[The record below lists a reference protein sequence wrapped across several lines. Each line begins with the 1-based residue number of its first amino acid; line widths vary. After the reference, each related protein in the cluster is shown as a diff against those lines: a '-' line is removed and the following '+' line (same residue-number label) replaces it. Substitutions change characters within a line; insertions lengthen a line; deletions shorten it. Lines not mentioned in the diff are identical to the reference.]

1 MTNPL
6 PVESLSWALAARY
19 PNKQC
24 GYYGPEAWLSAQ
36 TGQATP
42 ETVCFVYW
50 ATFAQR
56 RRRNRTRP
64 TYVSAMCRQRSCVN
78 VLLTTD
84 ASSTTDWS
92 EYTSS
97 MCLVRRVWTTSGQS
111 RALFSLLLLL
121 PDHSPPF
128 SPARLLGC
136 NRSKKR
142 ELLCRGAAVWLRSV
156 PPILLFTVTL
166 TFLRCSDRLHPC

>member
-97 MCLVRRVWTTSGQS
+97 MCLVRRVLGKKNQKNKKKKVAF
-111 RALFSLLLLL
+111 RLFYSVDDIRTEPSSLF
-121 PDHSPPF
+121 PAVA
-128 SPARLLGC
+128 PAR
-136 NRSKKR
+136 SQ
-142 ELLCRGAAVWLRSV
+142 
-156 PPILLFTVTL
+156 P
-166 TFLRCSDRLHPC
+166 TFLACEAPGL